1 MRPNPIANAPGV
13 DLITPNSRG
22 ISARI
27 FALMRV
33 TIGQINTTNG
43 DYEGN
48 VARILSAIE
57 QAKKEGSDLV
67 VFPEV
72 TIQGYTSF
80 DWFLDPDVRQTALEP
95 LKHIIGATKG
105 LTAIVGTVRPND
117 RATGRRLYNSAAVIR
132 DGALLGF
139 ADKTLLPEYDVFD
152 DPRYFEPGHERHL
165 FDLDQKKLG
174 IAVCEDFWNDK
185 TFWKQRLYPND
196 PAQELIELGAQLLVS
211 INASPFNKGKMGM
224 RCEMVSHRAR
234 TAKLPIIFVNLVGG
248 NDGVIFDGA
257 SIISDATGR
266 IIMQAPPFEEFVGTV
281 DLDCGI
287 PDSRCLPG
295 NDIETVHQALVLG
308 IRDYARKNN
317 FTRAV
322 LGLSGGIDSAVVTA
336 LAAEALGGDNVLAV
350 TMPSPYSSPG
360 SVDDSFELGR
370 RLGVSVI
377 ERPIRE
383 AFQALRNELD
393 LPEPDVQNKS
403 ATERAVENLQSR
415 LRGNILMTISNA
427 ENRLLLS
434 TGNKSELALGYCTLY
449 GDTNGGLAA
458 IGDVLKTE
466 VYELARLYNRG
477 QEVIPR
483 SIIDKPPSAELAP
496 GQLDEQSLPPYD
508 KLDPILKLYFEQKA
522 SPEEIVAAGNDRD
535 LVYEILN
542 RVESPANEFKRRQ
555 LPPTLIISRN
565 AIGIG
570 RRRPIAHRYRR
581 LPRPANVSR
590 GQAT

>member
-1 MRPNPIANAPGV
+1 
-13 DLITPNSRG
+13 
-22 ISARI
+22 
-27 FALMRV
+27 MRV

-43 DYEGN
+43 DFEGN

-57 QAKKEGSDLV
+57 QAKRDSSDLI

-80 DWFLDPDVRQTALEP
+80 DWFLDPDVVRSALDP
-95 LKHIIGATKG
+95 LDKIIQATEG
-105 LTAIVGTVRPND
+105 LTAIVGTVRPID
-117 RATGRRLYNSAAVIR
+117 RETGRKLYNSAAVISDR
-132 DGALLGF
+132 KLLGF

-152 DPRYFEPGHERHL
+152 DPRYFEPGHERRL
-165 FDLDQKKLG
+165 FDLEHKKMG

-196 PAQELIELGAQLLVS
+196 PAQELIELGAQVLVS
-211 INASPFNKGKMGM
+211 INASPFNKGKMGV

-234 TAKLPIIFVNLVGG
+234 MANLPIVFVNLVGG

-257 SIISDATGR
+257 SIISDATGK
-266 IIMQAPPFEEFVGTV
+266 IILQAPPFEEFVETV

-287 PDSRCLPG
+287 ADSRCLPG
-295 NDIETVHQALVLG
+295 DDIETIRSALVIG
-308 IRDYARKNN
+308 IRDYAQKNN
-317 FTRAV
+317 FNKV
-322 LGLSGGIDSAVVTA
+322 LLGLSGGIDSALVTA
-336 LAAEALGGDNVLAV
+336 LAAEAVGADNVLAV
-350 TMPSPYSSPG
+350 TMPSPYSSRG
-360 SVDDSFELGR
+360 SVDDSIELSR
-370 RLGVSVI
+370 RLAI
-377 ERPIRE
+377 ECRTKPISD
-383 AFQALRNELD
+383 AFHVLRNELE
-393 LPEPDVQNKS
+393 LPEPSIESK
-403 ATERAVENLQSR
+403 AAIERAVENLQSR

-449 GDTNGGLAA
+449 GDTNGGLAV

-466 VYELARLYNRG
+466 VYELARNYNR
-477 QEVIPR
+477 EREIIPD
-483 SIIDKPPSAELAP
+483 SIINKPPSAELAP
-496 GQLDEQSLPPYD
+496 GQFDQQSLPPYER
-508 KLDPILKLYFEQKA
+508 LDPILKLYFEQKQ
-522 SPEEIVAAGNDRD
+522 SPEEIIATGHDPD

-581 LPRPANVSR
+581 VPATQVKSTSPSGER
-590 GQAT
+590 